1 MVDAV
6 FLVLLVLHVGSIVA
20 WMGGAIL
27 FVSVVSPSLRKLSPT
42 SRSEF
47 LLSALPPY
55 MRFIGGSSILS
66 VVAGLALYTYIIQ
79 VATSLAPSTSGSI
92 YIQAGA
98 VVTLVVLLI
107 AFGVIIPTGRKLVRL
122 LNQTP
127 KPATPDADASK
138 TAQMASLQKR
148 LAMGARLGVF
158 LLTLTFIMMIVGA
171 SI

>member
-1 MVDAV
+1 MADAV
-6 FLVLLVLHVGSIVA
+6 FLVLLLLHVGSIVA

-27 FVSVVSPSLRKLSPT
+27 FVSVVSPSLRRMSPT

-47 LLSALPPY
+47 VLSALPPY

-66 VVAGLALYTYIIQ
+66 VIAGLALYTYITQ
-79 VATSLAPSTSGSI
+79 VATSLAPSSSGLI
-92 YIQAGA
+92 YVQAGA
-98 VVTLVVLLI
+98 LLSLVVLLI
-107 AFGVIIPTGRKLVRL
+107 AFGVVIPTGRKLVRL
-122 LNQTP
+122 LKQSQ
-127 KPATPDADASK
+127 KQAAPDADAPVA
-138 TAQMASLQKR
+138 AQMASLQKR

>member
-1 MVDAV
+1 MADAV

-79 VATSLAPSTSGSI
+79 VATSLAPSSSGSI

-107 AFGVIIPTGRKLVRL
+107 AFGVIIPTGRKLVTL
-122 LNQTP
+122 LKQTT
-127 KPATPDADASK
+127 KQQAAPDAPMA
-138 TAQMASLQKR
+138 AQMARLQKR